1 MTTQTLRRKAAHRPR
16 SDHSAGPSSTR
27 AARVTRRV
35 TTAPGDQPPTSSDL
49 PKAPDVANAAAD
61 ASATPSPTSG
71 CRTGRPRRTGEI
83 GRVLGADGA
92 ASRLPVAAATT
103 DVPTRM
109 RSAMT
114 VLVAPAD
121 GSAPALPDVS
131 IKTDYTHNSSD
142 QRRQEST
149 CFSPMPPRLPSPP
162 PLLSSTLC
170 PGRSPAPATPTA

>member
-61 ASATPSPTSG
+61 ARATPSPTSG
-71 CRTGRPRRTGEI
+71 CRTGRPGRTGEV
-83 GRVLGADGA
+83 GRVLGAAADGA

-109 RSAMT
+109 
-114 VLVAPAD
+114 
-121 GSAPALPDVS
+121 
-131 IKTDYTHNSSD
+131 
-142 QRRQEST
+142 
-149 CFSPMPPRLPSPP
+149 
-162 PLLSSTLC
+162 
-170 PGRSPAPATPTA
+170 

>member
-49 PKAPDVANAAAD
+49 PKAPD

-71 CRTGRPRRTGEI
+71 CRTGRPGRTGEV
-83 GRVLGADGA
+83 GRVLGADGAGGA

-103 DVPTRM
+103 DV
-109 RSAMT
+109 
-114 VLVAPAD
+114 
-121 GSAPALPDVS
+121 
-131 IKTDYTHNSSD
+131 
-142 QRRQEST
+142 
-149 CFSPMPPRLPSPP
+149 
-162 PLLSSTLC
+162 
-170 PGRSPAPATPTA
+170 